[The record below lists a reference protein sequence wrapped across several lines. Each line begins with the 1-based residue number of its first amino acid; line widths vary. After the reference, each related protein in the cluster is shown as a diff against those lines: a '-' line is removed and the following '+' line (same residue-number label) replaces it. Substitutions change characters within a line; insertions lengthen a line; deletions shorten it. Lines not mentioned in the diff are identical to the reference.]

1 MKPADTLQER
11 TDMNRNT
18 MKRAITAVLAV
29 IMVFFA
35 ISIGGASAGDS
46 EPLFYAETTK
56 ETRVREKA
64 SKTSALVATVQAGT
78 EVSVLEE
85 VKGKD
90 GKIWYRIQMED
101 GTVGY
106 ARNDFFRKTEKA
118 SGNNTN
124 TEATTA
130 ATWKDAYHQFV
141 TSGTYN
147 DSLHSVMPEFEES
160 FKTRDMEMTYFA
172 LHDMD
177 LDGVPELLVETL
189 YTLEQCDVFTFDNGS
204 VKWLGSMAGENFIDA
219 FFYFN
224 DLDYIGLFVSEGGP
238 AVSVDLYTI
247 QSGKLK
253 KTYIGRT
260 KVEKKDG
267 YFDTTGFDMSL
278 QDEKLYRYLS
288 GFVMEE
294 PQKYGSYLNTMPIK
308 ELRNDSK
315 WPDFYAS
322 ATVQT
327 NSLQGKDAKEDQKT
341 ESSKLAGEDWKE
353 AYYQYLTGDGFQHQK
368 GSKSE
373 KGWTYWTDCF
383 GNEYVMDAEDVDGV
397 LFPVGFALYDWDQDG
412 VPELFSY
419 DGSSHKE
426 GSYYAYTYRN
436 GQMTFIGK
444 VGKGWSCG
452 IVPYR
457 DEEYNVLFSEV
468 IDGYYMGAEYASL
481 DSNGKADL
489 QVLFDGQVYDKG
501 DDVPEVWELH
511 EGPTDQKLYDIF
523 ISRYTYYAEFGD
535 SRMHFTEI
543 WDRPD
548 DAWWNTFVA
557 EYPSVAPDTPDTAA
571 ASNNDSQTV
580 KKTTRD
586 DSDSEDNG
594 TDAFGTEEMSPVLF
608 YATTIKETRVREN
621 ANKNSK
627 LITTLQGT
635 GIEVGVVDTV
645 KGKDGKIWYKIR
657 TQDEITGYAR
667 EDFFKKTVEKAESGS
682 ADDNSEK
689 SGWSEA
695 YKDFVMNKVYA
706 GIGEPDYYIGE
717 FHEPIK
723 FALYDLDNDGIP
735 ELFAYNGEGSTAG
748 NSYNVYTYKN
758 NKMKKVGDLGERELF
773 IHYDPAKRYPG
784 LVESEGSMG
793 VYYTEYWYMENNQIK
808 SEMLGQ
814 ESYYSHGD
822 DEEPDFDNPPVLTQ
836 ETADSE
842 LYNWA
847 MNEAKEDL
855 VTYTYDEISKMGWEE
870 FVK

>member
-1 MKPADTLQER
+1 MKPAEALKGR
-11 TDMNRNT
+11 ANLGRSN
-18 MKRAITAVLAV
+18 MKRALAAILAV
-29 IMVFFA
+29 IMTFFA
-35 ISIGGASAGDS
+35 ASIGIASAGDS

-90 GKIWYRIQMED
+90 GKTWYRIQMED

-106 ARNDFFRKTEKA
+106 ARNDFFRKTEKG

-147 DSLHSVMPEFEES
+147 DSLHSVMPELEES

-219 FFYFN
+219 IFYFN

-253 KTYIGRT
+253 KTYIGKT
-260 KVEKKDG
+260 NVEKKDG

-322 ATVQT
+322 VTMQT

-341 ESSKLAGEDWKE
+341 ESSKQAGEDWKE

-419 DGSSHKE
+419 DGTSGKAGH
-426 GSYYAYTYRN
+426 YRAYTYRN
-436 GQMTFIGK
+436 GQMEYIGE
-444 VGKGWSCG
+444 VAHGRQCG

-457 DEEYNVLFSEV
+457 DEKHNVIFSAIE
-468 IDGYYMGAEYASL
+468 DGYVVDAECTSL
-481 DSNGKADL
+481 DSKGMAVM
-489 QVLFDGQVYDKG
+489 QRLFAGQIYDMG
-501 DDVPEVWELH
+501 DDVPEVWKLYE
-511 EGPTDQKLYDIF
+511 EPADQELYDIF
-523 ISRYTYYAEFGD
+523 ISRYTYYADFGD
-535 SRMHFTEI
+535 SRMQFTDV

-548 DAWWNTFVA
+548 DAWWNKFIA
-557 EYPSVAPDTPDTAA
+557 EYPSVVPDTPDTAA
-571 ASNNDSQTV
+571 ASNNDSQTG
-580 KKTTRD
+580 KKTT
-586 DSDSEDNG
+586 
-594 TDAFGTEEMSPVLF
+594 TAK
-608 YATTIKETRVREN
+608 TIKETRVREN
-621 ANKNSK
+621 ADKNSK
-627 LITTLQGT
+627 LITTLKGSGT
-635 GIEVGVVDTV
+635 EVGVLDTV
-645 KGKDGKIWYKIR
+645 KGKDGKTWYKIR
-657 TQDEITGYAR
+657 TQDGITGYAR
-667 EDFFKKTVEKAESGS
+667 GDFFKKTEDKAEPGS

-689 SGWSEA
+689 NGWSEA

-717 FHEPIK
+717 FHEPIR

-748 NSYNVYTYKN
+748 NSYNVYTFKN

-822 DEEPDFDNPPVLTQ
+822 DEEPDFDNPPVVTQ

-855 VTYTYDEISKMGWEE
+855 VTYTYDEISKMGWEG